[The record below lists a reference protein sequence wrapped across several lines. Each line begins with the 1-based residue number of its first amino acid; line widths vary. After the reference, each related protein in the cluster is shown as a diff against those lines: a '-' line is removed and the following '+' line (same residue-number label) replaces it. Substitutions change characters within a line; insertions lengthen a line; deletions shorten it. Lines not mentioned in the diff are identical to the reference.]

1 MDWKQPFELAF
12 ELGLWAI
19 GWTLVAIIGLFILAL
34 AVAVFKGVIA
44 TFKGKKPAKEMTKT
58 FKLVK
63 GDGAGQ

>member
-19 GWTLVAIIGLFILAL
+19 GWTLVAIIGLFILAV
-34 AVAVFKGVIA
+34 AVAVVKGVIA
-44 TFKGKKPAKEMTKT
+44 TFKGKKPTKEVTKT
-58 FKLVK
+58 FRLVK